1 MSPFPPPSYMLYILH
16 TNTHIYQTV
25 GKYLPTNCKYVF
37 VIMIIIC
44 VLRCKRLL
52 LSMENVVR
60 VVIIYRY
67 RRYLRAAEHGTFY
80 KYTIV
85 LFLDFEKPL
94 QARHTQR
101 RAFVF
106 FRCIS
111 HYNIGLRYHHAG
123 IIRTHF
129 SSDGTNLV
137 LRTVTKTDG
146 KHYNIAEE
154 KHWVTFQ
161 RMAYVYN
168 IS

>member
-1 MSPFPPPSYMLYILH
+1 
-16 TNTHIYQTV
+16 
-25 GKYLPTNCKYVF
+25 
-37 VIMIIIC
+37 MIILC

-60 VVIIYRY
+60 VVIY
-67 RRYLRAAEHGTFY
+67 RYLRAAEHGTFY

-94 QARHTQR
+94 QARQTRR

-123 IIRTHF
+123 LRTHF

-146 KHYNIAEE
+146 KHYNMAEE

-161 RMAYVYN
+161 RTACRYK
-168 IS
+168 S